1 MIVLRLETIL
11 VVIGL
16 LVLTGCGLATPS
28 VHKTEDYTPL
38 FAAADACDLAK
49 VRADLERNRTLLKVI
64 SWGNT
69 TLLHEAVGHN
79 CNELVVYLLDHGTD
93 PNVRTSDGTTAL
105 HMAARRGNITI
116 AALLLQHGAKV
127 NAVDSRNATPLD
139 AAKDWK
145 RTEMVSF
152 LEQHGA
158 Q

>member
-1 MIVLRLETIL
+1 
-11 VVIGL
+11 
-16 LVLTGCGLATPS
+16 
-28 VHKTEDYTPL
+28 
-38 FAAADACDLAK
+38 
-49 VRADLERNRTLLKVI
+49 
-64 SWGNT
+64 
-69 TLLHEAVGHN
+69 
-79 CNELVVYLLDHGTD
+79 
-93 PNVRTSDGTTAL
+93 
-105 HMAARRGNITI
+105 MAARRGNIAI